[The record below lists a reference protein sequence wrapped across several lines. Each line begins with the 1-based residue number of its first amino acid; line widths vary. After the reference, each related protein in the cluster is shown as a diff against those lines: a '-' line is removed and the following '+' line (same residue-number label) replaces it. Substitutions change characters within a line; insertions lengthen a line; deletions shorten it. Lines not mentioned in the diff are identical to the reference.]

1 MLKKNNSTLLKR
13 SVKSIKLLVCRGCLA
28 LYSSVDKLSLG
39 VKIIEFFLRNVL
51 PVLSFQR
58 RNSSWKKIEAIDKG
72 RSIRLIPYP
81 FQICSIFFFS
91 PCINWPRCSVLEP
104 FILRFLFYNQSFFV
118 ISPIKSIPFLKFSRD
133 HLRSTLGITCGR
145 GSFAVHFGDH
155 LRYCTALKFWL
166 KANSCKRCVTTVSPP
181 KNKKLYNFLI
191 TKLCIAEIRNGTT
204 FYSNW

>member
-1 MLKKNNSTLLKR
+1 ML
-13 SVKSIKLLVCRGCLA
+13 CRGCPA

-118 ISPIKSIPFLKFSRD
+118 ISPIKSIPFLKFSRN
-133 HLRSTLGITCGR
+133 HLRSTLGITWGR
-145 GSFAVHFGDH
+145 GSLAVHFGDH
-155 LRYCTALKFWL
+155 LRYCRMATPLIRPIFFGPKVAVLTGFHCFNYCHWL
-166 KANSCKRCVTTVSPP
+166 HRLLHFQNTWKKIVTLDPQPRQKDRLLESRVEG
-181 KNKKLYNFLI
+181 I
-191 TKLCIAEIRNGTT
+191 
-204 FYSNW
+204 